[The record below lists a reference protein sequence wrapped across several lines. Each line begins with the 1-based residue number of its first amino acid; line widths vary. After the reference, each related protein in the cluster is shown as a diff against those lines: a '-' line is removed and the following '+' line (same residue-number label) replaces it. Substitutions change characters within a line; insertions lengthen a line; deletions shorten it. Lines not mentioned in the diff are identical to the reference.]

1 MPTTRRRTDPK
12 RVVRKGNLRNA
23 ADLALSQVSK
33 LVNLPVAQDVVRHI
47 HQITIALKAP
57 KTNDLSAKELADHVT
72 GLLDVLD
79 AVIPHLDDV
88 AELDALYDRL
98 QTARAEL
105 ESIQASEYTTKLASQ
120 TRIREQITELKE
132 EISRTVTDLTLR
144 LLVVTLAMGTTDRE
158 RTRKDL
164 ACTRKGLARTHKAT
178 MRTHQTVARHRV
190 ALRRAERC
198 IAISN
203 QHIQELGRICQN
215 LQRQGSVSDIPMRPT
230 PGKSNLRN
238 GALLALSQTAKHVN
252 LPLVQDVARHIQRIT
267 LVLKPSIFQAPKV
280 NDLNA
285 RELSSHVAKLLDT
298 LDAVL
303 PCLESADEL
312 EQIYNRLQDIYAEL
326 EGIRDS
332 QYVAK
337 LASQTRIQE
346 RIAQF
351 REEIS
356 QTMVDLTIGL
366 LVVTLVNSM
375 QDRERTQNAFMRIH
389 QDVARQQDALVCAEQ
404 RIQALEHLCA
414 ASKLQGGAT
423 STWHIDGRNIT
434 CCVSARNG
442 CYFFLHFVLTLGDSL
457 LSEGRV

>member
-12 RVVRKGNLRNA
+12 RVIRKGNLRNA

-47 HQITIALKAP
+47 HQITIALKPSVLQAP

-215 LQRQGSVSDIPMRPT
+215 LQRQGSVSDIPMRCT
-230 PGKSNLRN
+230 
-238 GALLALSQTAKHVN
+238 
-252 LPLVQDVARHIQRIT
+252 
-267 LVLKPSIFQAPKV
+267 
-280 NDLNA
+280 
-285 RELSSHVAKLLDT
+285 
-298 LDAVL
+298 
-303 PCLESADEL
+303 
-312 EQIYNRLQDIYAEL
+312 
-326 EGIRDS
+326 
-332 QYVAK
+332 
-337 LASQTRIQE
+337 
-346 RIAQF
+346 
-351 REEIS
+351 
-356 QTMVDLTIGL
+356 
-366 LVVTLVNSM
+366 
-375 QDRERTQNAFMRIH
+375 
-389 QDVARQQDALVCAEQ
+389 
-404 RIQALEHLCA
+404 
-414 ASKLQGGAT
+414 
-423 STWHIDGRNIT
+423 DGRRYLIVELNWT
-434 CCVSARNG
+434 L
-442 CYFFLHFVLTLGDSL
+442 FFFYIRWS
-457 LSEGRV
+457 RV